1 MGIDLSIWQ
10 QCPHKSGVNAR
21 LSINLNYHTIY
32 YYYIF
37 MMMQLSI
44 HSIALLI
51 DRHHKP
57 CILYYHKLQ
66 TVLITIFNSHFSLIT
81 NTIQLSRRDVEELDF
96 IQGYYVI
103 ESIQGVLYR
112 EPSLTSSHKPTCFR
126 DFGGEN
132 IQIPVKTTRLW
143 Y

>member
-1 MGIDLSIWQ
+1 
-10 QCPHKSGVNAR
+10 
-21 LSINLNYHTIY
+21 
-32 YYYIF
+32 

-81 NTIQLSRRDVEELDF
+81 NTIQLSRRDVEELLDF

-126 DFGGEN
+126 EK

>member
-1 MGIDLSIWQ
+1 MSRA
-10 QCPHKSGVNAR
+10 C
-21 LSINLNYHTIY
+21 YTTTIIIY
-32 YYYIF
+32 CYYIF

-132 IQIPVKTTRLW
+132 IQIPVKTTRCAMVLNR
-143 Y
+143 YI

>member
-1 MGIDLSIWQ
+1 MSRA
-10 QCPHKSGVNAR
+10 C
-21 LSINLNYHTIY
+21 YTTTIIIY
-32 YYYIF
+32 CYYIF

-81 NTIQLSRRDVEELDF
+81 NTIQLSRRDVEELLDF
-96 IQGYYVI
+96 IQGYYAI
-103 ESIQGVLYR
+103 ESNTRSFIQRALLDFITQANLFKGKNPNSCENYKTMVLNRY
-112 EPSLTSSHKPTCFR
+112 
-126 DFGGEN
+126 
-132 IQIPVKTTRLW
+132 I
-143 Y
+143 

>member
-1 MGIDLSIWQ
+1 MSRA
-10 QCPHKSGVNAR
+10 CYKT
-21 LSINLNYHTIY
+21 TIIIY
-32 YYYIF
+32 CYYIF

-103 ESIQGVLYR
+103 ESIQGLSYK
-112 EPSLTSSHKPTCFR
+112 EPSLIYTTLTSSQKPTCFK
-126 DFGGEN
+126 DFD
-132 IQIPVKTTRLW
+132 IQIPVKTTRL
-143 Y
+143 

>member
-1 MGIDLSIWQ
+1 MSRA
-10 QCPHKSGVNAR
+10 C
-21 LSINLNYHTIY
+21 YTTTIIIY
-32 YYYIF
+32 CYYIF

-66 TVLITIFNSHFSLIT
+66 TVLITIFNFHFFSLIPHT
-81 NTIQLSRRDVEELDF
+81 HSQLSRRDVEELDF

-103 ESIQGVLYR
+103 ESIQGLSYK
-112 EPSLTSSHKPTCFR
+112 EPSLIYTTLTSSQKPTCFK
-126 DFGGEN
+126 DFD
-132 IQIPVKTTRLW
+132 IQIPVKTTRL
-143 Y
+143 